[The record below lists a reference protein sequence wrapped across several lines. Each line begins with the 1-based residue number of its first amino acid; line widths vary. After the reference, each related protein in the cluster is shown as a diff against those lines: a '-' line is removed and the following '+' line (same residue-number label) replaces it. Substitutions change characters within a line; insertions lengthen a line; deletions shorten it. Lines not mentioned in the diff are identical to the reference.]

1 MLTNPAMAVQGE
13 RRRIDFEAS
22 QFAFQS
28 RVALEFSEFAAMI
41 AALYKGTGTSM
52 PIYEYQCQDC
62 LHKLEVMQRMSDALL
77 KTCPTC
83 GKEALKKLVSAV
95 GFQLKGT
102 GWYETDFKGKPKTP
116 RGGEGESSSPSSSS
130 ESTSSE
136 SKDAKDSKDTKDSKD
151 VKTKSSTAS
160 ADD

>member
-1 MLTNPAMAVQGE
+1 MLTNPARAVQGE
-13 RRRIDFEAS
+13 GRSIAIEARQFVS
-22 QFAFQS
+22 QL

-41 AALYKGTGTSM
+41 AALYIGTGTSM

-62 LHKLEVMQRMSDALL
+62 QHKLEVMQRMSEPRLT
-77 KTCPTC
+77 TCPTC
-83 GKEALKKLVSAV
+83 GKESLKKLVSAV

-116 RGGEGESSSPSSSS
+116 RGGDGESASSSSSSSSSS
-130 ESTSSE
+130 ESTSS
-136 SKDAKDSKDTKDSKD
+136 DTKT
-151 VKTKSSTAS
+151 KTSTAS